1 MFRPINLTKILSSII
16 IFLLFL
22 ISTSTLSY
30 AQRNYLFEN
39 ISIPEGLSNSSVN
52 YIFQDSNGFLW
63 ISTADGLNR
72 YDGNN
77 IKVFKNDPND
87 STTLPSNNCFAITED
102 ANGFIWVGVS
112 GNAIARYNPINEK
125 FLRYPIATEDITG
138 QSEYYSALYDSKGN
152 LWFGTTRHGIQKFN
166 FSKERFELVILDS
179 SSTNAQ
185 WGGVFGITELKNGN
199 ILASDYGS
207 GIKIYNEKLNL
218 FEPFYLKTNYS
229 PNQVQVI
236 FEDASSNLWFGS
248 ISKVTKYIPSSH
260 TTEDFDFVS
269 LFKNKR
275 SFDDVNGIIQDN
287 DGYIWVIFYWQG
299 LYRIDP
305 KTKNIQ
311 KFNYGFDNPD
321 LTVRIVTQAIY
332 KDKYGVIWLGT
343 LGEGL
348 IKFDPVRE
356 PFNYSKI
363 KSEEVRGSGTVTVIS
378 NSHQNKEIT
387 VGTSAQGLFS
397 YNLENKKSTKLSI
410 EFKPST
416 APDGK
421 INIQSLAI
429 DNKGNRWF
437 IYNNLGLHK
446 LDGNNFLSSFKSPY
460 EITTTTYI
468 SDQMKFDSSG
478 NLWIASIYGYEK
490 FSTSKSAFTLLP
502 TIMTK
507 RMSEN
512 LRQNIY
518 KITRSRDPLA
528 SILKVGEASNSEKVF
543 SINENQKVLV
553 ICVGEGRMAQGND
566 GIWDTGSLLTSDG
579 KPIWSMNEMN
589 KTFNDGGGFKNRI
602 AIKCLELKRGDYKIS
617 FATDVGHS
625 YGNWNVMPPPDS
637 TWYGIQVL
645 NISESEFNTLNNL
658 NVTETRSDKY
668 LPMERGTSIEFSK
681 KLNNVVWLGSL
692 SNSFFKYELTSG
704 NYKQYNFDS
713 KNKFSPN
720 NSISFI
726 LEDSEGIVWIA
737 TQNSLIRFDPSTE
750 KIEKYSQKDGLPSNQ
765 INSIIED
772 LQGNLW
778 INTSAGLSKLNK
790 NAPKDKWNFVN
801 FDTRDGLPGFSNS
814 KACWISKD
822 GEIFLGDNDG
832 ITYFFPGKINEL
844 KPDIIIEDVKISD
857 ISLKSDSAEVK
868 LEKSVMITDELDL
881 SYTQNNI
888 SFEFASIHYSRPEK
902 NKIIYKLEGFDNHW
916 TSTDRNFASY
926 TNLAPGEYTFVVKGS
941 NGDGI
946 WNDEGKS
953 IRIIINPPWWRTTWA
968 YLFYG
973 FIFLS
978 MIFLT
983 DRIQRRRVIEKERA
997 AAKEKELEQAK
1008 EIEKAYNKL
1017 KSTQTQLIHAEKMAS
1032 LGELTAGIAHEIKNP
1047 LNFINNFSEI
1057 STELLDEMQTE
1068 LNSNGNRSDGV
1079 KEIVSNLKQNLEKI
1093 NQHGKRAD
1101 SIVKGMLLHSRGT
1114 VGEKV
1119 LTNINELLDQYV
1131 TLAYHGL
1138 RAQDKEF
1145 NITIEKDYD
1154 NSLEKLNV
1162 VPQDISRVFLNLI
1175 NNACYAANNKKKN
1188 SSDDFQPK
1196 LEVSTKNLHD
1206 RVEIRIKDNGNGIPQ
1221 SIKEQIFNPFF
1232 TTKPTGEGTGLGLS
1246 LSYDIVVKQHS
1257 GELKFESEEGKYT
1270 EFIITIP
1277 K

>member
-1 MFRPINLTKILSSII
+1 MKNSYQKFFLYIISLAILVSSLSS
-16 IFLLFL
+16 
-22 ISTSTLSY
+22 LSY

-125 FLRYPIATEDITG
+125 FLRYPIATENIIG
-138 QSEYYSALYDSKGN
+138 QSENYSALYDSKGN

-166 FSKERFELVILDS
+166 FSKEKFEQVILDS
-179 SSTNAQ
+179 SNTNAQ
-185 WGGVFGITELKNGN
+185 WGSVFGITELKNGK
-199 ILASDYGS
+199 ILASDYSS
-207 GIKIYNEKLNL
+207 GIKIYNEKINL
-218 FEPFYLKTNYS
+218 FEPFYLKTNFS

-236 FEDASSNLWFGS
+236 LEDASENIWFGS
-248 ISKVTKYIPSSH
+248 ISKVTKYIPSYGSI
-260 TTEDFDFVS
+260 EDFDFVK

-275 SFDDVNGIIQDN
+275 SFDDVNGIIQD
-287 DGYIWVIFYWQG
+287 DEGYIWVIFYWQG

-305 KTKNIQ
+305 LTNNIQ

-321 LTVRIVTQAIY
+321 LSVRIVTQAIY

-363 KSEEVRGSGTVTVIS
+363 NSEEVRGSGTGYVTVICGS
-378 NSHQNKEIT
+378 RQEKDIT
-387 VGTSAQGLFS
+387 IGTSAEGLFS

-416 APDGK
+416 VPDGK
-421 INIQSLAI
+421 INIQCLAI
-429 DNKGNRWF
+429 DDKGNRWF

-446 LDGNNFLSSFKSPY
+446 LDGDNFLSSFKSPY
-460 EITTTTYI
+460 EIRTTTYI
-468 SDQMKFDSSG
+468 SDQMKIDSSG
-478 NLWIASIYGYEK
+478 NIWIASMYGYEK
-490 FSTSKSAFTLLP
+490 FTPSKSAFTLLP

-507 RMSEN
+507 QMSEI
-512 LRQNIY
+512 LKQKLYGIS
-518 KITRSRDPLA
+518 RSREPIS

-543 SINENQKVLV
+543 SLNENQKVLV
-553 ICVGEGRMAQGND
+553 ICVGEGRMVQGND
-566 GIWDTGSLLTSDG
+566 GIWDSGSLLTGDG
-579 KPIWSMNEMN
+579 KLVWSMNEMN

-602 AIKCLELKRGDYKIS
+602 AIKCLDLKKGDYKIS

-637 TWYGIQVL
+637 MWYGIQVL
-645 NISESEFNTLNNL
+645 TISESEFNTLNDL
-658 NVTETRSDKY
+658 NETEIKSDKY

-692 SNSFFKYELTSG
+692 FNSFFKYDLNSG
-704 NYKQYNFDS
+704 SYKQYNFDS

-720 NSISFI
+720 NSVSFI
-726 LEDSEGIVWIA
+726 LEDIEGIVWIA
-737 TQNSLIRFDPSTE
+737 TQNSLVRFDPITE

-772 LQGNLW
+772 LRGNLW

-790 NAPKDKWNFVN
+790 NVPKDKWNFVN
-801 FDTRDGLPGFSNS
+801 YDTRDGLPGFSNS
-814 KACWISKD
+814 KASWISKD
-822 GEIFLGDNDG
+822 GEIFLGNNDG
-832 ITYFFPGKINEL
+832 ITYFYPGKINEL
-844 KPDIIIEDVKISD
+844 NPDIAIEDIKVSD
-857 ISLKSDSAEVK
+857 ISLKSDSSNVK
-868 LEKSVMITDELDL
+868 IEKSVMKLDELDL

-888 SFEFASIHYSRPEK
+888 SFEFAAIQFSRPEK
-902 NKIIYKLEGFDNHW
+902 NKIIYMLEGFDNHW
-916 TSTDRNFASY
+916 ISTNRNFASY
-926 TNLAPGEYTFVVKGS
+926 TNLAPGEYTFIVKGS

-953 IRIIINPPWWRTTWA
+953 IRIIINPPWWQTTFA
-968 YLFYG
+968 YIGYFFLFG
-973 FIFLS
+973 FLVFGI
-978 MIFLT
+978 
-983 DRIQRRRVIEKERA
+983 DRFQRRRLLEKERA
-997 AAKEKELEQAK
+997 LAKEKELEQAK
-1008 EIEKAYNKL
+1008 EIEKAYHEL
-1017 KSTQTQLIHAEKMAS
+1017 KNTQSQLLHAEKMAS
-1032 LGELTAGIAHEIKNP
+1032 LGALTAGIAHEIKNP
-1047 LNFINNFSEI
+1047 LNFVSNFSEV
-1057 STELLDEMQTE
+1057 SRELLDEMKLE
-1068 LNSNGNRSDGV
+1068 LQNGNTKDAI
-1079 KEIVSNLKQNLEKI
+1079 EIGEDLKLNLEKI
-1093 NQHGKRAD
+1093 IQHGKRAD

-1114 VGEKV
+1114 SGEKS
-1119 LTNINELLDQYV
+1119 LTDINDLLDQYV

-1138 RAQDKEF
+1138 RAQDKDF
-1145 NITIEKDYD
+1145 NITIDKDYD
-1154 NSLEKLNV
+1154 NTIEKINV
-1162 VPQDISRVFLNLI
+1162 VPQDISRVFLNLV
-1175 NNACYAANNKKKN
+1175 NNACYAANEKKRINGNEFVPLLK
-1188 SSDDFQPK
+1188 
-1196 LEVSTKNLHD
+1196 VSTKNLNN
-1206 RVEIRIKDNGNGIPQ
+1206 RVEVRIKDNGNGIPVTVR
-1221 SIKEQIFNPFF
+1221 KNIFNPFF

-1246 LSYDIVVKQHS
+1246 LSYDIVTKIH
-1257 GELKFESEEGKYT
+1257 GGDIKFETKEGEFT
-1270 EFIITIP
+1270 EFIITLP
-1277 K
+1277 KTK